1 MNLFS
6 PEPGRIIRLWLSSL
20 RLRFFL
26 TLSHKES
33 HSTKHILF
41 IRTKHIVISLVVCDR
56 LLIVAAVGPESMPY
70 PDYQPLFLK
79 IFIFFQRIHRC
90 KNVVVELDWD
100 SSRESWLRTGMRR
113 SPRANDYVDLPPA
126 SEPKFVSCRCLPRK
140 ECGNRSL
147 WTIHTH

>member
-1 MNLFS
+1 MNKFS

-33 HSTKHILF
+33 QSTKHILF

-70 PDYQPLFLK
+70 PDYQPLFPL
-79 IFIFFQRIHRC
+79 
-90 KNVVVELDWD
+90 L
-100 SSRESWLRTGMRR
+100 SRKKGDMEKRG
-113 SPRANDYVDLPPA
+113 
-126 SEPKFVSCRCLPRK
+126 
-140 ECGNRSL
+140 G
-147 WTIHTH
+147 